1 MGHIGEV
8 EKAYRR
14 LLKVQPDHPDALHL
28 LGVISHQFGRNLDAV
43 ELINRAIEVN
53 QRQPAYLS
61 NLGEAHRALGQ
72 LSEAIQS
79 DRPYRELWIVC
90 GQQRLRDV
98 RPPYQPER

>member
-1 MGHIGEV
+1 VGHIGEV

-61 NLGEAHRALGQ
+61 NLGEAHRALGGYSIGSTVSRA
-72 LSEAIQS
+72 L
-79 DRPYRELWIVC
+79 DC
-90 GQQRLRDV
+90 LRTTATSRCSATV
-98 RPPYQPER
+98 SA